1 MNLPELSQFALEAQ
15 NGLPPALSPS
25 LVWHPQCPPRT
36 AEQFRRIAHSL
47 YRLRV
52 ERQARVVG
60 ITSALPEEGKT
71 LTAVNIAVSLAE
83 AYRQR
88 VLLVDADL
96 RRPTVARVIGLGLG
110 DPGLSDWLARQDDVE
125 CPMVR
130 VSSRL
135 SVVTS
140 GKAQPD
146 PLALLAS
153 LRMALLMASAR
164 ADFEWVIVDTPPV
177 GLLVDAG
184 VLDGSLDGYVMVVAA
199 GKTTFPAAR
208 RALDTLGRDRLLGTV
223 LNRLADGS
231 RVQDPYAAYYEATA
245 SPRRNGS

>member
-1 MNLPELSQFALEAQ
+1 MNVPDAISPAERPG
-15 NGLPPALSPS
+15 GLPPAFDTA
-25 LVWHPQCPPRT
+25 LVWHPKCPPRT
-36 AEQFRRIAHSL
+36 IEQFRRLAHSL

-52 ERQARVVG
+52 ERQARVIG

-71 LTAVNIAVSLAE
+71 LTAINMAVSLSE

-96 RRPTVARVIGLGLG
+96 RRPSVSRTLGLK
-110 DPGLSDWLARQDDVE
+110 DAEGLTDWLARQDDTE

-130 VSSRL
+130 MSGRL
-135 SVVTS
+135 SVVPA
-140 GKAQPD
+140 GPPQPD
-146 PLALLAS
+146 PLALLSS

-184 VLDGSLDGYVMVVAA
+184 VLDGSLDGFLMVVAS
-199 GKTTFPAAR
+199 GRTPYPSAR
-208 RALDTLGRDRLLGTV
+208 RAVDTLGRDRLLGTI
-223 LNRLADGS
+223 LNRFTDS
-231 RVQDPYAAYYEATA
+231 RGPDAYAEYYEAAAATR
-245 SPRRNGS
+245 PRSHT